1 MKFIGVK
8 HRFPKLW
15 PHRWSI
21 RSLFFLHPNFGVQDD
36 HHLGP
41 PSPGNPPNF
50 RYFRNFVP
58 QTVAFWRLI
67 LSRPAS
73 SVSPRS
79 RDHRGSTVSF
89 DRSEKKCLSRKISSP
104 KAHRVGQIFAKMWE
118 FCMIQSLAECQ
129 LRLPWIRG
137 DCVCKSVWVV
147 SCIGYG
153 WGIKS
158 CTKSRVISTSL
169 PALDPSRCSEITTMT
184 AT

>member
-1 MKFIGVK
+1 MFSGSSPKSGHLGALYLQDDPSWEPNHKTHWSISRKWNQKSRFGEFSSIGNYMKFIGVK

-15 PHRWSI
+15 PDRWSI
-21 RSLFFLHPNFGVQDD
+21 RTLFLWHPNFGVQDD

-50 RYFRNFVP
+50 RYFRNFVL

-89 DRSEKKCLSRKISSP
+89 DRSEKSCLSRKISSP

-118 FCMIQSLAECQ
+118 FCMI
-129 LRLPWIRG
+129 
-137 DCVCKSVWVV
+137 
-147 SCIGYG
+147 
-153 WGIKS
+153 
-158 CTKSRVISTSL
+158 SRV
-169 PALDPSRCSEITTMT
+169 PAAAIAMN
-184 AT
+184 